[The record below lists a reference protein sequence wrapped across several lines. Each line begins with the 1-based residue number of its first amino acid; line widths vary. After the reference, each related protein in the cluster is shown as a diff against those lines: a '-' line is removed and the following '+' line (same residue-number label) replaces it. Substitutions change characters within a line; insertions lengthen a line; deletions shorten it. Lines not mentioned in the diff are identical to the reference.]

1 MKSAQEL
8 FELWRSQPALDPAL
22 QKELAAMQHDSAAID
37 DAFGAALQFGTGG
50 LRGILGAGTNRM
62 NVHVVRRAAQAVAD
76 YLNETSLPKRAAI
89 GYDSR
94 INSERFA
101 RETACVLAANG
112 IEAHLY
118 PRLEPVPALSFAVRA
133 LSCGVGIC
141 ITASHN
147 PAQYNGFKVYGA
159 DGCQLTPSGVSRIAA
174 ILKDHSYF
182 ENIQTGSFDALL
194 RAGSIRWIPE
204 AILNAYLDAVLSLRV
219 RHDDLSGL
227 SIVYTPLNGSGREC
241 VTRLCASLG
250 IQAVTLVSEQE
261 APDGHFPT
269 CPYPNPEIREAMTLG
284 LSYCER
290 LHPDLLIGTDP
301 DCDRCGVAVPEKTG
315 GCRLLTGNE
324 IGVLLLDFICRTRR
338 ESGTMPP
345 DPVAVTTIVSTDM
358 ADPIAA
364 HYGVELR
371 RTLTGFKFIGEQ
383 IGLLEAE
390 GQKERFVFGFEESY
404 GYLSGSHVRDKDG
417 VNAVLLLCELAGFYQ
432 KRGMTLCDA
441 MDALYKTYGYYAC
454 GQESFAFSGASAMQD
469 MTNCMQR
476 LRQNPPREIAAL
488 PVIKITDYLAPD
500 TGLPASD
507 VLEFRLS
514 GGRKLTV
521 RPSGTEPKL
530 KLYLS
535 ARADT
540 KDEAEARLEHL
551 RAACKPLL
559 HF

>member
-8 FELWRSQPALDPAL
+8 FELWRSHPSLDPAL
-22 QKELAAMQHDSAAID
+22 QKELTAMQNDSAAID

-50 LRGILGAGTNRM
+50 LRGMLGVGTSRM

-112 IEAHLY
+112 IEANLY

-174 ILKDHSYF
+174 MLETRPYF
-182 ENIQTGSFDALL
+182 ENIRTGDFDTLL
-194 RAGSIRWIPE
+194 KSQKIRRIPE
-204 AILNAYLDAVLSLRV
+204 PVLDAYLNAVLQLRV
-219 RHDDLSGL
+219 THDDLSGL
-227 SIVYTPLNGSGREC
+227 KLVYTPLNGSGREC
-241 VTRLCASLG
+241 VERLCRSLG
-250 IQAVTLVSEQE
+250 IQNLTLVSEQA

-269 CPYPNPEIREAMTLG
+269 CPYPNPEIREAMALG

-290 LHPDLLIGTDP
+290 LRPDLLIGTDP
-301 DCDRCGVAVPEKTG
+301 DCDRCGVAVPDGKG
-315 GCRLLTGNE
+315 SYRLLAGNE
-324 IGVLLLDFICRTRR
+324 VGVLLLDFICQARQ
-338 ESGTMPP
+338 ESGTMPQN
-345 DPVAVTTIVSTDM
+345 PVAVTTIVSTDM

-383 IGLLEAE
+383 IGLLESE
-390 GQKERFVFGFEESY
+390 GHPERFLFGFEESY

-417 VNAVLLLCELAGFYQ
+417 VNAVLLLCEMASFYQ
-432 KRGMTLCDA
+432 SRGMTLCDA
-441 MDALYKTYGYYAC
+441 MDALYVAYSYYCCA
-454 GQESFAFSGASAMQD
+454 QESFTFSGASAMRD
-469 MTNCMQR
+469 MTHCMR
-476 LRQNPPREIAAL
+476 CLRENPPTEIAAL
-488 PVIKITDYLAPD
+488 PVTKITDYLAPT

-507 VLEFRLS
+507 VLEFRLH
-514 GGRKLTV
+514 GGCKLTV

-535 ARADT
+535 AKADT
-540 KDEAEARLEHL
+540 QAEAETLLNRL